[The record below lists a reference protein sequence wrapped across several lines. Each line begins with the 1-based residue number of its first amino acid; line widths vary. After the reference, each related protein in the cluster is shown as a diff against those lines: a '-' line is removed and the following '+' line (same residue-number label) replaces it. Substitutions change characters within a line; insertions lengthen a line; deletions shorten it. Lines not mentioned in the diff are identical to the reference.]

1 MSCTLWSFYTLPF
14 SAQVAVCPRQC
25 IMLAHIQT
33 VSWAVILIYNHMLG
47 TNIRQASA
55 SSIILL
61 ISLHTV
67 RCNPYCIFY
76 FFFSPP
82 LSSPSSH
89 LPPSPTLPLPC
100 FKSPWMEPGLRCTIF
115 PATVAVVLGPVQPHY
130 FWEPNSHGPR
140 NRRASSAFLAL
151 FPGIVSFVTSRAAF
165 QPVNVC
171 AGRSK
176 FPVFSFRKGN
186 LKFRMQPLFFSF
198 SVNYV
203 VFFPSSFFYVF
214 HTFFF
219 VLCCETVY
227 IQRYNNAI
235 NLLTSPMLFVNV
247 DQSKENI
254 IPPTTTGSGWS
265 WQRILFPHPQKIKC
279 FRIFIFIFYTM
290 PNPN

>member
-1 MSCTLWSFYTLPF
+1 MSCTLWAFYFLSPF
-14 SAQVAVCPRQC
+14 CPGGSLSRQC
-25 IMLAHIQT
+25 IMLAHIQPL
-33 VSWAVILIYNHMLG
+33 SRAVILIYNYLPG
-47 TNIRQASA
+47 TNIRQASP

-76 FFFSPP
+76 PP
-82 LSSPSSH
+82 
-89 LPPSPTLPLPC
+89 PPTYTH

-186 LKFRMQPLFFSF
+186 FKFRMQPLFFSCKLCF
-198 SVNYV
+198 
-203 VFFPSSFFYVF
+203 VFFFILFSS
-214 HTFFF
+214 TF
-219 VLCCETVY
+219 VLCCDMVYTV
-227 IQRYNNAI
+227 IP
-235 NLLTSPMLFVNV
+235 TSPT
-247 DQSKENI
+247 
-254 IPPTTTGSGWS
+254 P
-265 WQRILFPHPQKIKC
+265 
-279 FRIFIFIFYTM
+279 
-290 PNPN
+290 

>member
-1 MSCTLWSFYTLPF
+1 MIILYSSSF
-14 SAQVAVCPRQC
+14 CPGSSLSRQC
-25 IMLAHIQT
+25 IMLAHIQP
-33 VSWAVILIYNHMLG
+33 VSRAVILIYNHMLG
-47 TNIRQASA
+47 TNIRRASP

-76 FFFSPP
+76 FFS
-82 LSSPSSH
+82 
-89 LPPSPTLPLPC
+89 LPPFPPSLPC

-198 SVNYV
+198 
-203 VFFPSSFFYVF
+203 FCKLCPSHPLFLFLSFL
-214 HTFFF
+214 FF
-219 VLCCETVY
+219 VVIWY
-227 IQRYNNAI
+227 IQRHQHRK
-235 NLLTSPMLFVNV
+235 LCG
-247 DQSKENI
+247 I
-254 IPPTTTGSGWS
+254 IHACRS
-265 WQRILFPHPQKIKC
+265 IKK
-279 FRIFIFIFYTM
+279 
-290 PNPN
+290 

>member
-1 MSCTLWSFYTLPF
+1 MYYVSSHPARKPGSDFDLQSHARDKHKTGFAFLHYF
-14 SAQVAVCPRQC
+14 
-25 IMLAHIQT
+25 AHLTSHCEVQP
-33 VSWAVILIYNHMLG
+33 ILY
-47 TNIRQASA
+47 
-55 SSIILL
+55 IL
-61 ISLHTV
+61 
-67 RCNPYCIFY
+67 
-76 FFFSPP
+76 FFSPP
-82 LSSPSSH
+82 PSV
-89 LPPSPTLPLPC
+89 PPPIPPDFHPPRTPLPC

-203 VFFPSSFFYVF
+203 SPPPLFYVF
-214 HTFFF
+214 DIFFLFF
-219 VLCCETVY
+219 VVRRY
-227 IQRYNNAI
+227 IQRYTNAI
-235 NLLTSPMLFVNV
+235 NFLTSWCCLCM
-247 DQSKENI
+247 
-254 IPPTTTGSGWS
+254 
-265 WQRILFPHPQKIKC
+265 
-279 FRIFIFIFYTM
+279 
-290 PNPN
+290 

>member
-1 MSCTLWSFYTLPF
+1 MIILYSSLF
-14 SAQVAVCPRQC
+14 CPGSSLSRQC

-33 VSWAVILIYNHMLG
+33 VSRAVILIYNHMLG
-47 TNIRQASA
+47 TNIRRASA

-67 RCNPYCIFY
+67 RFNPYSIFY
-76 FFFSPP
+76 FFFPP
-82 LSSPSSH
+82 F
-89 LPPSPTLPLPC
+89 PPSALPTLPLPC

-203 VFFPSSFFYVF
+203 FPPSSFFFYVF
-214 HTFFF
+214 HIFFF
-219 VLCCETVY
+219 LFFVVRRY
-227 IQRYNNAI
+227 IQRYTNAV
-235 NLLTSPMLFVNV
+235 NLLTSRCCLW
-247 DQSKENI
+247 
-254 IPPTTTGSGWS
+254 T
-265 WQRILFPHPQKIKC
+265 
-279 FRIFIFIFYTM
+279 
-290 PNPN
+290 

>member
-1 MSCTLWSFYTLPF
+1 MS
-14 SAQVAVCPRQC
+14 RQC
-25 IMLAHIQT
+25 IMLAHIQLL
-33 VSWAVILIYNHMLG
+33 SWAVILIYNYLLG
-47 TNIRQASA
+47 TNIRPASP

-76 FFFSPP
+76 FF
-82 LSSPSSH
+82 
-89 LPPSPTLPLPC
+89 PPSLPC

-186 LKFRMQPLFFSF
+186 LKFRMQPLFF
-198 SVNYV
+198 
-203 VFFPSSFFYVF
+203 FFYKLCFFLFYFF
-214 HTFFF
+214 HF
-219 VLCCETVY
+219 CS
-227 IQRYNNAI
+227 
-235 NLLTSPMLFVNV
+235 LL
-247 DQSKENI
+247 
-254 IPPTTTGSGWS
+254 
-265 WQRILFPHPQKIKC
+265 
-279 FRIFIFIFYTM
+279 
-290 PNPN
+290 

>member
-1 MSCTLWSFYTLPF
+1 MSI
-14 SAQVAVCPRQC
+14 QC
-25 IMLAHIQT
+25 IMLAHIQPL
-33 VSWAVILIYNHMLG
+33 SRAVFLIYNHLLG
-47 TNIRQASA
+47 TNIRQASP

-67 RCNPYCIFY
+67 RCNPYCIFHF
-76 FFFSPP
+76 FFFSP
-82 LSSPSSH
+82 S
-89 LPPSPTLPLPC
+89 LPC

-186 LKFRMQPLFFSF
+186 LKFRMQPLFFS
-198 SVNYV
+198 SANYV
-203 VFFPSSFFYVF
+203 FFSFISSI
-214 HTFFF
+214 F
-219 VLCCETVY
+219 VLCCDIVYTV
-227 IQRYNNAI
+227 
-235 NLLTSPMLFVNV
+235 V
-247 DQSKENI
+247 
-254 IPPTTTGSGWS
+254 TT
-265 WQRILFPHPQKIKC
+265 P
-279 FRIFIFIFYTM
+279 
-290 PNPN
+290 

>member
-1 MSCTLWSFYTLPF
+1 MIILYSSLF
-14 SAQVAVCPRQC
+14 CPGSSLSRQC
-25 IMLAHIQT
+25 IMLAHIQP
-33 VSWAVILIYNHMLG
+33 VSRAVILIYNHMLG
-47 TNIRQASA
+47 TNIRRASP

-76 FFFSPP
+76 FFF
-82 LSSPSSH
+82 
-89 LPPSPTLPLPC
+89 PPSLLPLFYPPRTPLPC

-186 LKFRMQPLFFSF
+186 LKFRMQPLFFFFFCKLCF
-198 SVNYV
+198 S
-203 VFFPSSFFYVF
+203 PSSFLCLS
-214 HTFFF
+214 HFF
-219 VLCCETVY
+219 CS
-227 IQRYNNAI
+227 
-235 NLLTSPMLFVNV
+235 LLS
-247 DQSKENI
+247 DGI
-254 IPPTTTGSGWS
+254 YRDIPTP
-265 WQRILFPHPQKIKC
+265 
-279 FRIFIFIFYTM
+279 
-290 PNPN
+290 

>member
-1 MSCTLWSFYTLPF
+1 
-14 SAQVAVCPRQC
+14 
-25 IMLAHIQT
+25 MLAHIQPL
-33 VSWAVILIYNHMLG
+33 SWALLLIYNHLLG
-47 TNIRQASA
+47 TNIRQASP

-67 RCNPYCIFY
+67 RCNPYCIFH
-76 FFFSPP
+76 FFFP
-82 LSSPSSH
+82 
-89 LPPSPTLPLPC
+89 PPSTV

-186 LKFRMQPLFFSF
+186 LKFRMHPLFFFLLCKLCFF
-198 SVNYV
+198 ST
-203 VFFPSSFFYVF
+203 FISSIFCSLLWY
-214 HTFFF
+214 TI
-219 VLCCETVY
+219 Y
-227 IQRYNNAI
+227 SGNNTI
-235 NLLTSPMLFVNV
+235 NLC
-247 DQSKENI
+247 
-254 IPPTTTGSGWS
+254 
-265 WQRILFPHPQKIKC
+265 KIKLLHAAK
-279 FRIFIFIFYTM
+279 
-290 PNPN
+290 

>member
-1 MSCTLWSFYTLPF
+1 MIILYSSLF
-14 SAQVAVCPRQC
+14 CPGSSLSRQC
-25 IMLAHIQT
+25 IMLAHIQP
-33 VSWAVILIYNHMLG
+33 VSRAVILIYNHMLG
-47 TNIRQASA
+47 TNIRRASP

-76 FFFSPP
+76 FFFPP
-82 LSSPSSH
+82 PAPH
-89 LPPSPTLPLPC
+89 TPFHPPRTPLPC

-203 VFFPSSFFYVF
+203 FPPYSFLCLSHFFL
-214 HTFFF
+214 FF
-219 VLCCETVY
+219 VVRRY
-227 IQRYNNAI
+227 IQRYTNAI
-235 NLLTSPMLFVNV
+235 NFLTS
-247 DQSKENI
+247 
-254 IPPTTTGSGWS
+254 
-265 WQRILFPHPQKIKC
+265 
-279 FRIFIFIFYTM
+279 
-290 PNPN
+290 

>member
-1 MSCTLWSFYTLPF
+1 MSCTLLLFYFLSLF
-14 SAQVAVCPRQC
+14 CPGSSLSIQC
-25 IMLAHIQT
+25 IMLAHIQPL
-33 VSWAVILIYNHMLG
+33 SWAVFLIYNHLLG
-47 TNIRQASA
+47 TNIRQASL

-67 RCNPYCIFY
+67 RCNPYCIFH
-76 FFFSPP
+76 FFFF
-82 LSSPSSH
+82 PS
-89 LPPSPTLPLPC
+89 LPC

-186 LKFRMQPLFFSF
+186 LKFRMHPLFFFFCKLCFF
-198 SVNYV
+198 ST
-203 VFFPSSFFYVF
+203 FISSI
-214 HTFFF
+214 F
-219 VLCCETVY
+219 VLCCDIVYTV
-227 IQRYNNAI
+227 I
-235 NLLTSPMLFVNV
+235 
-247 DQSKENI
+247 
-254 IPPTTTGSGWS
+254 TTT
-265 WQRILFPHPQKIKC
+265 
-279 FRIFIFIFYTM
+279 
-290 PNPN
+290 